1 MKWSRLHKCINKLI
15 KQLYNIESTNISI
28 EIKGGRKYNY
38 DFLTTYNNIIK
49 KLEFKHN
56 VSKISACP
64 QFLSMS
70 SNNFIEKNSTTYD
83 CFFYDN
89 YISQIEKLY
98 DIVKPT
104 REEYIKYIHRSKY
117 SNHLFFETLYDVENS
132 DLNKKKE
139 KKKIVDESIFEYLK
153 IVKINLD
160 DLTNKLQETQYN
172 KFFILW
178 NKKDF
183 IIDKINENELKI
195 SNIIKIKNKNTLVLK
210 TNSNTQIKML
220 LRWKNHIGVLYP
232 AWQIS
237 LTRK

>member
-1 MKWSRLHKCINKLI
+1 MLN
-15 KQLYNIESTNISI
+15 T
-28 EIKGGRKYNY
+28 
-38 DFLTTYNNIIK
+38 
-49 KLEFKHN
+49 
-56 VSKISACP
+56 VSY
-64 QFLSMS
+64 F
-70 SNNFIEKNSTTYD
+70 
-83 CFFYDN
+83 
-89 YISQIEKLY
+89 SQIEKLY

-104 REEYIKYIHRSKY
+104 REEYIKYIHCSKY
-117 SNHLFFETLYDVENS
+117 SNHLFFETLYDVEDF

-139 KKKIVDESIFEYLK
+139 KKKIVNESIFEYLE
-153 IVKINLD
+153 IVKINFD

-195 SNIIKIKNKNTLVLK
+195 LNIIEIKNKNTLVLK

-220 LRWKNHIGVLYP
+220 LRWKNHAGILYP

-237 LTRK
+237 LIRK